1 MHRINQGALATMT
14 AESAGM
20 VMTWNVGGIRG
31 WLDRALAIG
40 YGVVYDYVYPRFS
53 HYQRLQAEV
62 RELIEKAVPPRLER
76 REVRVLDVGCGPGN
90 FTCALAEAGFNAT
103 GLDSYGPLVG
113 SAKSKRRARHLANLA
128 FRQGELTHG
137 NTFRDGAFDQVVSIH
152 ALYAHPAPER
162 LLREAH
168 RVLKPGGYAVF
179 VNHTQRVGQWP
190 TLREIAR
197 RDGAAAALQGLLW
210 VALNSIFEATR
221 ERVGPHYW
229 DEATFSARLGQA
241 GFTVLDMRRT
251 FLGGASLLV
260 WARKSAEI

>member
-1 MHRINQGALATMT
+1 MT

-20 VMTWNVGGIRG
+20 VTTWNVGGIRG
-31 WLDRALAIG
+31 WLDRALAVG
-40 YGVVYDYVYPRFS
+40 YRVVYDYVYPRFS
-53 HYQRLQAEV
+53 HYQRLQTEIRDLVEA
-62 RELIEKAVPPRLER
+62 AVPPRLER

-90 FTCALAEAGFNAT
+90 FTCALAEAGFNVT

-113 SAKSKRRARHLANLA
+113 SAKGKRRARHLANLA
-128 FRQGELTHG
+128 FRQGDLTRG

-152 ALYAHPAPER
+152 GLYAHPTPDR

-168 RVLKPGGYAVF
+168 RVLKPGGHAVF
-179 VNHTQRVGQWP
+179 VNHTQRIGQWP

-197 RDGAAAALQGLLW
+197 RDGLAVALQGLLW
-210 VALNSIFEATR
+210 VLLNSIFEATR

-241 GFTVLDMRRT
+241 GFAVLDMRRT

-260 WARKSAEI
+260 WARKSAETT